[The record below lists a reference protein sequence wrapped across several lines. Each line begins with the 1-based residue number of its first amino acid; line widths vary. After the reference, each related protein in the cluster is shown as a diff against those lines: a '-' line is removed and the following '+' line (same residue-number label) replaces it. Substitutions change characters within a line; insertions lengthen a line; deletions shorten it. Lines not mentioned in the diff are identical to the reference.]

1 MENINIEKLKLDKL
15 IRDFENTK
23 YFGYM
28 FFVKIQN
35 NKKQYKEV
43 IFYEKYF

>member
-1 MENINIEKLKLDKL
+1 MKNINTEKIKLDKL

-28 FFVKIQN
+28 FFVE
-35 NKKQYKEV
+35 Y
-43 IFYEKYF
+43 